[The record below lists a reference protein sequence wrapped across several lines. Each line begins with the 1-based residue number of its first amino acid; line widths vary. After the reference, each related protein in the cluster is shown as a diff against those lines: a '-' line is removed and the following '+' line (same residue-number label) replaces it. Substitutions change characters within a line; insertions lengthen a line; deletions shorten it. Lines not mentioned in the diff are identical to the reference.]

1 MEMQTIVRNNTDA
14 KVEEMKLK
22 LNLSGDVYIYNNHF
36 MESLESH
43 KKLFPESSAT
53 TIEQAYLERVEYEQE
68 KLRLQQEQA
77 AQNAE
82 LEIDEQ
88 EE

>member
-53 TIEQAYLERVEYEQE
+53 TIEQAYLESIIKPFIELIMFAFIVYVSKDARVS
-68 KLRLQQEQA
+68 
-77 AQNAE
+77 
-82 LEIDEQ
+82 
-88 EE
+88 